1 VHEPKTGG
9 TFVTSVLLQLYDVRW
24 TRWTH
29 LRNTL
34 QSNMVF
40 RRPRGTLI
48 YNSHKHGA
56 CEHIPEAH
64 RHKQILASVRNP
76 YDLYVSQYEFG
87 WWKQPQFRKYFRAAI
102 PDLDKRHPDFPN
114 GISFTDYVFLAN
126 AAFRTGNPDGFR
138 TGEEPGLQTEQ
149 FVKYYFRDPK
159 RTLAHWNE
167 EYLMSPERPYQAD
180 LLPVHFLRM
189 DCLNQDLHAFL
200 LSAGFPA
207 EDVAFILNLGKILP
221 GGKGRSSGQKWEGYY
236 TPELKAQVRRRE
248 RFLFARFPE
257 WDL

>member
-1 VHEPKTGG
+1 MIFTDQFVYVHEPKTGG

-87 WWKQPQFRKYFRAAI
+87 WWKQPQFRKYCPRRYSV
-102 PDLDKRHPDFPN
+102 LDKRHP
-114 GISFTDYVFLAN
+114 
-126 AAFRTGNPDGFR
+126 
-138 TGEEPGLQTEQ
+138 
-149 FVKYYFRDPK
+149 
-159 RTLAHWNE
+159 
-167 EYLMSPERPYQAD
+167 
-180 LLPVHFLRM
+180 
-189 DCLNQDLHAFL
+189 
-200 LSAGFPA
+200 
-207 EDVAFILNLGKILP
+207 
-221 GGKGRSSGQKWEGYY
+221 
-236 TPELKAQVRRRE
+236 
-248 RFLFARFPE
+248 FPE
-257 WDL
+257 WHSLYGLRSSRQPPPSHGHPGWLPDGRVEPVCKAEHSSKY